1 MDEPKETKVESK
13 TVNQQL
19 EIEKETI
26 RVTRIRPSQIVDYF
40 FWVIVAVILLRFAF
54 LLIGANKEN
63 AFVKL
68 IYNFTQ
74 PMVGVFKGIVTDIQ
88 SGNFQIEISSLI
100 ALLVIWLLYQAV
112 LRLFRLMGVK

>member
-1 MDEPKETKVESK
+1 MDESKETKVESK
-13 TVNQQL
+13 TVNQRV
-19 EIEKETI
+19 EIGEEPI
-26 RVTRIRPSQIVDYF
+26 QVTKVRPSQIVDYF
-40 FWVIVAVILLRFAF
+40 FWVVVAVVLLRFAF
-54 LLIGANKEN
+54 LLIGANREN

-100 ALLVIWLLYQAV
+100 ALLVIWLVYQAV
-112 LRLFRLMGVK
+112 LRLFRIMGIK